1 MFSKTVSARLREP
14 SLETEK
20 RSGSPVRHKGLSLFL
35 FFCLSVVAA
44 VDSSKSQ
51 PLDTTQLTAWLT
63 GGISSTR
70 LVQLIQERG
79 LALAPTENEIHQLQA
94 FGADEALV
102 RTLAGVKPA
111 DSHSQRTSIP
121 AALLQ
126 AAAGAHARRYHEAE
140 LQLRAALRI
149 DPQNPAIHF
158 ALAAMFR
165 QQEQW
170 DDAYDELTI
179 SARLMPDFP
188 DNHSSLAYVFYRLD
202 DGPNAIAEARTAL
215 SMDPQNAEAY
225 QYLGLG
231 LYSNGQYAAAI
242 HAFAESLAR
251 DPDNPDTYYD
261 MGIALQASGRLVAAA
276 AAYRYAIHL
285 RPAFWE
291 AHSNLGRTGP

>member
-1 MFSKTVSARLREP
+1 M
-14 SLETEK
+14 
-20 RSGSPVRHKGLSLFL
+20 RHKGLSLFL

-44 VDSSKSQ
+44 ADSSKSQ

-202 DGPNAIAEARTAL
+202 DGPNAIA
-215 SMDPQNAEAY
+215 
-225 QYLGLG
+225 
-231 LYSNGQYAAAI
+231 
-242 HAFAESLAR
+242 
-251 DPDNPDTYYD
+251 
-261 MGIALQASGRLVAAA
+261 V
-276 AAYRYAIHL
+276 
-285 RPAFWE
+285 
-291 AHSNLGRTGP
+291 